1 MNKNLRNIGIGIVF
15 FLFGA
20 VFLFQK
26 DDITNYP
33 PKNGPIVVFG
43 DSLVY
48 GTGSTPGN
56 DFVSIL
62 SRRIGEPIEN
72 LGLPGRTTEMGF
84 EALSEVLERS
94 PRITLILLGGN
105 DYLRKVPIDETFY
118 NLREMI
124 RALQKQGSLVVL
136 LGVRGGLLNDRF
148 DSYFED
154 LAKETG
160 SLYVSDVLDGLLTDS
175 RYMSD
180 AIHPNDAGYARI
192 AERVYEVM
200 RDIVR

>member
-1 MNKNLRNIGIGIVF
+1 MKKSISIGAGILIVAIVF
-15 FLFGA
+15 LKLFDSSGT
-20 VFLFQK
+20 
-26 DDITNYP
+26 TNYP
-33 PKNGPIVVFG
+33 TKEGPIVAFG

-48 GTGSTPGN
+48 GTGSTAGN

-84 EALSEVLERS
+84 EALGEVLERE

-105 DYLRKVPIDETFY
+105 DYLRKVPVNETFY
-118 NLREMI
+118 NLREMVK
-124 RALQKQGSLVVL
+124 ALQEQGSLTVI

-154 LAKETG
+154 LAEETG
-160 SLYVSDVLDGLLTDS
+160 SLYVSDVLSGLLADS

-180 AIHPNDAGYARI
+180 PIHPNDLGYARI
-192 AERVYEVM
+192 AERVYEVIKDVI
-200 RDIVR
+200 R

>member
-1 MNKNLRNIGIGIVF
+1 MKKSVMIGLGAIFVVLIV
-15 FLFGA
+15 
-20 VFLFQK
+20 VFLSGGPK
-26 DDITNYP
+26 ITNYP
-33 PKNGPIVVFG
+33 TKEGPIVAFG

-62 SRRIGEPIEN
+62 SRRLGEPIEN

-84 EALSEVLERS
+84 EALGEVLERS
-94 PRITLILLGGN
+94 PRITLMLLGGN

-124 RALQKQGSLVVL
+124 EALQKQGSLVVL

-154 LAKETG
+154 LAEETG
-160 SLYVSDVLDGLLTDS
+160 SLYVSDVLDGLLADS
-175 RYMSD
+175 QYMSD

-192 AERVYEVM
+192 AERVYEAM

>member
-1 MNKNLRNIGIGIVF
+1 MSRNTLTVIGICVVLAAILF
-15 FLFGA
+15 FFYRDGDVVNFPA
-20 VFLFQK
+20 K
-26 DDITNYP
+26 E
-33 PKNGPIVVFG
+33 GPIVAFG

-48 GTGSTPGN
+48 GTGSTMGN

-84 EALSEVLERS
+84 EALGEVLERS

-105 DYLRKVPIDETFY
+105 DYLRKIPIDETFY
-118 NLREMI
+118 NLREMVK
-124 RALQKQGSLVVL
+124 ALQAEGSITVI
-136 LGVRGGLLNDRF
+136 LGVRGGLLMDRY

-154 LAKETG
+154 LAEETG
-160 SLYVSDVLDGLLTDS
+160 SFYVSDVLDGLLADS

-192 AERVYEVM
+192 AERVYEVI